1 MLWARITE
9 ILLETDACLLVR
21 TSGTTPGVRFDP
33 YRRGRCGALRL
44 GVDRRE
50 EDEVFVLR
58 FRKNN
63 NKRSGMLDQVLV
75 GWSLGRVG
83 WASAG

>member
-9 ILLETDACLLVR
+9 ILLETDASILVR

-50 EDEVFVLR
+50 EDEDFVLR
-58 FRKNN
+58 FRKK
-63 NKRSGMLDQVLV
+63 KRSGMLDRVLV

>member
-9 ILLETDACLLVR
+9 ILLETDASILVR

-44 GVDRRE
+44 GVARRE
-50 EDEVFVLR
+50 EDEDFVLR
-58 FRKNN
+58 FEK
-63 NKRSGMLDQVLV
+63 KIVISEAVC
-75 GWSLGRVG
+75 
-83 WASAG
+83 